1 MSRHGDSRLDKQ
13 ISDYFCELLDFA
25 MPWDGGVAVLLVAYF
40 DASAREKSDMYAVA
54 GLAFDADMAKKA
66 TKEWVDL
73 WGDTR
78 CHMTDLHSGR
88 SRPGNPYFGWTD
100 DAAGKR
106 LKDSVSIINS
116 HASYAVA
123 VSCRISDI
131 ERLAPKVAAPGSEFF
146 LDAFSAAYP
155 LCSTMAMSA
164 LGGLL
169 RKGGRD
175 SDVAY
180 FFEQG
185 DLNQSA
191 AQRYIK
197 NATSPEHG
205 DDRAA
210 IKEHYRHR
218 SFTVMQKE
226 DSRLFEM
233 ADIFAWEWAKH
244 MERLMQGKPMRGSLR
259 ALLGD
264 GEHGETDFKSASRRA
279 FHNAGPSF
287 AAYLRDIKEQVL
299 S

>member
-1 MSRHGDSRLDKQ
+1 MRRHGDLKRDQSAP
-13 ISDYFCELLDFA
+13 DYFCELLDFT
-25 MPWDGGVAVLLVAYF
+25 MPWNGGVAVVLAAYF
-40 DASAREKSDMYAVA
+40 DASARESDMLAVA
-54 GLAFDADMAKKA
+54 GLAFSGDGAKTA
-66 TKEWVDL
+66 TEKWVDL

-88 SRPGNPYFGWTD
+88 GRPGNPYFGWSD
-100 DAAGKR
+100 DEAGQR
-106 LKDSVSIINS
+106 LKDSVSIINAY
-116 HASYAVA
+116 ASYAVA

-131 ERLAPKVAAPGSEFF
+131 ERLAPKTATPETEFF

-155 LCSTMAMSA
+155 LCATMAMSA

-169 RKGGRD
+169 RKSGND
-175 SDVAY
+175 SGVAY

-191 AQRYIK
+191 AQRYIEH
-197 NATSPEHG
+197 ATSPRYGE
-205 DDRAA
+205 DRAA

-244 MERLMQGKPMRGSLR
+244 MERLMQGKPMRDSLR

-264 GEHGETDFKSASRRA
+264 GKSGETDFTSASRRA
-279 FHNAGPSF
+279 FHNAGPAF
-287 AAYLRDIKEQVL
+287 AAYMRDIKGVVL
-299 S
+299 A